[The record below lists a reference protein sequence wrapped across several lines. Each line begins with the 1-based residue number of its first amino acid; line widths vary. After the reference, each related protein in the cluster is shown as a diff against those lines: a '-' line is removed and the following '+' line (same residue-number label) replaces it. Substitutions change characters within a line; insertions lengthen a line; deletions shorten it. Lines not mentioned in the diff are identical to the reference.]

1 MKILRVLLLA
11 SLAAPAL
18 AQAQATAPPAPQVA
32 LWAGRGVVLSQA
44 GASGVWWAR
53 ATGRWPLSQRL
64 SLVGRL
70 EASGLPLRFAL
81 GDKATYQSGET
92 HGGVLA
98 RVRPRLDA
106 AGVYGT
112 TWRLDGAP
120 QPARPSTWGLGA
132 RLEVPGGGYVYVLG
146 GQHGAAGP
154 GLRLIVVAQVPV
166 RAGLVAAVD
175 FVSGHPGWQR
185 IGLAYSVP
193 LP

>member
-11 SLAAPAL
+11 LVAQPAL
-18 AQAQATAPPAPQVA
+18 AQAPQPLQAPQVS

-44 GASGVWWAR
+44 GASWVWWAR
-53 ATGRWPLSQRL
+53 ATGRWPLSQRFA
-64 SLVGRL
+64 LVGRV
-70 EASGLPLRFAL
+70 EASGLPLRFAG
-81 GDKATYQSGET
+81 GDRATYQSGET
-92 HGGVLA
+92 HGGALL
-98 RVRPRLDA
+98 RLRPRLDV

-120 QPARPSTWGLGA
+120 QPERPSTWGLGA
-132 RLEVPGGGYVYVLG
+132 RLEIPGGGYVYVLG

-185 IGLAYSVP
+185 VGLAWSVP
-193 LP
+193 IP